1 MTSVH
6 LHTRPRVEVDPN
18 RHSRRRPGLLPVP
31 LEHTPFG
38 LTPNQRVTAVQS
50 DDRGPDFVGVARV
63 AEIDAARGLVYLD
76 VDWQS
81 FQEDAFQVSEAS
93 GLKHINFVASGKT
106 LRLIG
111 RASTS
116 GSERSLSHTR
126 IAG

>member
-1 MTSVH
+1 
-6 LHTRPRVEVDPN
+6 
-18 RHSRRRPGLLPVP
+18 

-38 LTPNQRVTAVQS
+38 LVPHQRVIAVQS
-50 DDRGPDFVGVARV
+50 DDRGPDFVGVAHV
-63 AEIDAARGLVYLD
+63 AEIDVSRGLVYLD
-76 VDWQS
+76 VDWHS
-81 FQEDAFQVSEAS
+81 FHEDTFQVSEAS